1 MGCGRVGASI
11 AVRLVEE
18 GWFINI
24 IDINPVTFD
33 RLPESLIADG
43 FILPII
49 GDGTLERDLRKAGAR
64 DAEIFIA
71 LSGRDTRNAMAA
83 QIAQRI
89 LEVPLVICRM
99 NDFTRRDMYDALGLI
114 AITPIGII
122 SDMIIEATH
131 G

>member
-24 IDINPVTFD
+24 MDINPVTFD

-43 FILPII
+43 FIVPII

-99 NDFTRRDMYDALGLI
+99 NDLTRRDMYDALGLI

-131 G
+131 R